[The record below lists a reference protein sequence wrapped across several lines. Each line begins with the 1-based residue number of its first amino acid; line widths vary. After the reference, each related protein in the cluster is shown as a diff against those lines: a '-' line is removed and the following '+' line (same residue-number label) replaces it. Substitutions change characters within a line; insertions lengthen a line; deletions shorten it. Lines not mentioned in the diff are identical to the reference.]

1 MFHLA
6 VLGECATCLISTLA
20 NYLWNLATVMLLKFM
35 RHLRR
40 EIEKD
45 IPTRDTPSVFFAG
58 TADVGSKSA
67 LGGFREN
74 STSIMSLEHC
84 ACISGSIG
92 ATEVGSKFLISP
104 RSSCRD
110 CTARESIRD
119 ENGIHEK
126 IPSLGAFILKTLT
139 LTAISKSRATL
150 ASGAR

>member
-1 MFHLA
+1 
-6 VLGECATCLISTLA
+6 
-20 NYLWNLATVMLLKFM
+20 MLLKFM

-58 TADVGSKSA
+58 TADVSSKSA

-74 STSIMSLEHC
+74 STSIMSLDVTDSDNPKVVKDGHRTWMTRDVDDSHC

-139 LTAISKSRATL
+139 FTAISKSRATL